1 LCETGRIF
9 VEQNGQV
16 IECASVAF
24 ILAEPVGERAWRPR
38 EATDFYTA
46 KHHATALAAAAGVR
60 IEEEPAGSA
69 AGAFVGWQEGQSA
82 AVGDLTRGWTAR
94 FGLLNLALLKALGIE
109 GKVYGGIFAILP
121 ANLPATL
128 TARRFA
134 DFSLF
139 PAALRDLAL
148 VVPEAIPAAEVQR
161 ALRQTARAQVG
172 SAFGVE
178 AVTVFDVY
186 RGAGLPPGTKS
197 LAFSLVFRSPTRTLT
212 DDEVNAVFQK
222 VQDDL
227 VKTTGWQIRK

>member
-1 LCETGRIF
+1 
-9 VEQNGQV
+9 
-16 IECASVAF
+16 
-24 ILAEPVGERAWRPR
+24 
-38 EATDFYTA
+38 
-46 KHHATALAAAAGVR
+46 
-60 IEEEPAGSA
+60 
-69 AGAFVGWQEGQSA
+69 
-82 AVGDLTRGWTAR
+82 
-94 FGLLNLALLKALGIE
+94 LNLALLKALGIE